1 MATDHAA
8 QPSDGAEPQGKRP
21 GPPAQAPEAADDTDE
36 AHDLTYIRTRRARA
50 NDPRRSLTPA
60 HSQDAPGPVA
70 LRRAAPPPPP
80 VTSAATP
87 RTSFFHRSRA
97 FWLLSLALFALVAG
111 ITFALFY
118 TRQAWVKRAGVAPEV
133 IRASRAVSS
142 LHMHVE
148 VQGERVLVSWSP
160 RASGVDAAGGQ
171 LTIEDAGQRHEF
183 PLDATQAANGS
194 VLYRPASG
202 DVNFHLEI
210 RNASGA
216 VFSDSLRVVDPAQ
229 AALRAQQKA
238 PPSTGPPQ
246 SSQPRIES
254 VSAPSRKPAAKH
266 VARATAPRRF
276 EAPHIALDALDPL
289 DMPAAAPSVSSPR
302 QAAGAETLENA
313 PISAVP
319 LPTPV
324 LRTSPT
330 GEVIG
335 TVSATHGQAES
346 AAGLFRPSQPVM
358 QVMPRLRS
366 SLVGEVTPGT
376 KVEVQVRIDKRGRV
390 KRARIAPESR
400 NIDIGVQKA
409 ALDAAKQWR
418 FTPAWQ
424 NGRRVPSEHTI
435 VFRF

>member
-8 QPSDGAEPQGKRP
+8 QPSDGADPQGKRP
-21 GPPAQAPEAADDTDE
+21 GTPANAPEAVEGADE

-50 NDPRRSLTPA
+50 NDPRRSLTAA
-60 HSQDAPGPVA
+60 HRQDAPGPVA
-70 LRRAAPPPPP
+70 LRRAVPPPPGAP
-80 VTSAATP
+80 AGPS
-87 RTSFFHRSRA
+87 RSRFFHRSRA

-118 TRQAWVKRAGVAPEV
+118 SRQTWVKRAGVAPEV
-133 IRASRAVSS
+133 IHASRAVSS

-148 VQGERVLVSWSP
+148 VQGERVLVSWNP
-160 RASGVDAAGGQ
+160 RASGVQAAGGQ
-171 LTIEDAGQRHEF
+171 LTIEDAGQSHEF

-194 VLYRPASG
+194 VLYRPTSG
-202 DVNFHLEI
+202 DVNFHLQI

-216 VFSDSLRVVDPAQ
+216 VFSDSLRVLDPAK
-229 AALRAQQKA
+229 AALQAQQKA
-238 PPSTGPPQ
+238 PPSAEPPK
-246 SSQPRIES
+246 SRQPRIES
-254 VSAPSRKPAAKH
+254 VSTPSRKPAVH
-266 VARATAPRRF
+266 TPSPRRF
-276 EAPHIALDALDPL
+276 KAPHVALDAIDPL
-289 DMPAAAPSVSSPR
+289 GMPAAAPSISSPG
-302 QAAGAETLENA
+302 QAARAESLENA

-319 LPTPV
+319 LPTPA
-324 LRTSPT
+324 LRASAT

-335 TVSATHGQAES
+335 TVSATHGRRSES
-346 AAGLFRPSQPVM
+346 AAGLFRPSQPVK

-366 SLVGEVTPGT
+366 ELVGEVAPGT

-400 NIDIGVQKA
+400 GIDIAVQKA

-424 NGRRVPSEHTI
+424 NGKRVPSEHTI